1 MEKYMEALQKKKIK
15 LFEILRECVD
25 VEIQSIIKK
34 WMIIRQNS

>member
-25 VEIQSIIKK
+25 VEMKYK
-34 WMIIRQNS
+34 VL